1 MEFVHQRNMK
11 VSIVLPTYNEKGN
24 IVLLIKEIISSIKN
38 LKNSYEIIV
47 VDDNS
52 SDGTA
57 RVVKESFKRQKKIK
71 VFIRKNE
78 RGLATAI
85 KYGITKSIGDAVV
98 VMDTDFNHDPKLLP
112 AILNKLGNYD
122 FVIGSRFVKGG
133 GMENKI
139 RELFSRFFNILVR
152 FLTGNPVHD
161 NLSGFFAIKRE
172 ILNKVPFDKI
182 FFGYGEYFIRLI
194 YLARNKGATFNEIP
208 SFYYNRKYGASKSKF
223 LQMFWDYFIAAI
235 KITSLNI
242 DYLTTLLINSPAA
255 WALIRANE
263 IRTLEKANF
272 LPPVLDIGCGDGLV
286 AKVILESRN
295 IDKFDVGLDISTR
308 EIKKAQKSRSYKK
321 CVVGDVYNLP
331 FPDNSFQTVFSN
343 STIEHLNN
351 LEAGLSEVSRVLKPK
366 GQLIITVPSAFFA
379 GYLLGNRFFSI
390 LGLNI
395 VAKWYARFFHFLV
408 RHRNIHNHEQWA
420 KILHNHQLTLIDYY
434 YYHQPS
440 LIQLHELLSYV
451 AIPQHLVKLV
461 IGQWPVFP
469 KLRRILLVPWMKRLF
484 YKLYDS
490 SVSKKE
496 GGSLLL
502 IATKK

>member
-1 MEFVHQRNMK
+1 MK
-11 VSIVLPTYNEKGN
+11 VSVVLPTYNEREN
-24 IVLLIKEIISSIKN
+24 IVLLIRELLTV
-38 LKNSYEIIV
+38 LKKPKCNPQILV

-52 SDGTA
+52 PDGTA
-57 RVVKESFKRQKKIK
+57 RVVHQKFKKQKNVQ
-71 VFIRKNE
+71 VFTRKKE

-85 KYGITKSIGDAVV
+85 RYGIERAGGDVIA

-112 AILNKLGNYD
+112 SFLNKLKNYD
-122 FVIGSRFVKGG
+122 FVIGSRFVNGG
-133 GMENKI
+133 GMENKT
-139 RELFSRFFNILVR
+139 RELFSRIFNILVR

-172 ILNKVPFDKI
+172 ILNKLSFNKI

-194 YLARNKGATFNEIP
+194 YLARNKGATFSEIP

-223 LQMFWDYFIAAI
+223 LQMFWDYLLAAL
-235 KITSLNI
+235 KITSSNI

-263 IRTLEKANF
+263 IRTLEKVNF
-272 LPPVLDIGCGDGLV
+272 IPPVLDIGCGDGLV

-295 IDKFDVGLDISTR
+295 IDKFDVGLDISER
-308 EIKKAQKSRSYKK
+308 EIKKAQKSGSYKK
-321 CVVGDVYNLP
+321 CVAGDVYNLP
-331 FPDNSFQTVFSN
+331 FSDNSFQTVFSN

-351 LEAGLSEVSRVLKPK
+351 LDRGLSEIFRVLKSH
-366 GQLIITVPSAFFA
+366 GQLIITVPTSFFS
-379 GYLLGNRFFSI
+379 GYLLGSRFFSL
-390 LGLNI
+390 LGLNVI
-395 VAKWYARFFHFLV
+395 ARWYARFFHFLV

-420 KILHNHQLTLIDYY
+420 KILHNHQLILIDYY

-440 LIQLHELLSYV
+440 LIQFHELLSYA
-451 AIPQHLVKLV
+451 AIPQHLVKL
-461 IGQWPVFP
+461 ITGKWPVFP
-469 KLRRILLVPWMKRLF
+469 KLRKILLVPWLKNLF

-490 SVSKKE
+490 KLSKRE

-502 IATKK
+502 VAIKK